1 MKKPISIK
9 LSENLWVYIKD
20 KPNKSRYI
28 EELIKQDIQQAQV
41 KPIVQSVMQELLSN
55 ESFFR
60 EMSERMNI
68 QSIKRVVEAPT
79 SSSEPFVPKPPDPIT
94 GYPCCLKEIP
104 CKHWSFNG
112 ADDQWVNVLTGE
124 IKDA

>member
-9 LSENLWVYIKD
+9 LSERLWVYIKD
-20 KPNKSRYI
+20 KPNKSRYV

-41 KPIVQSVMQELLSN
+41 KPIVQSVIQELLSN
-55 ESFFR
+55 ETFFR
-60 EMSERMNI
+60 EMGERLRLPDRPTL
-68 QSIKRVVEAPT
+68 RVEKVEDTVLAPNL
-79 SSSEPFVPKPPDPIT
+79 SV
-94 GYPCCLKEIP
+94 GYPCCLKKVP

-112 ADDQWVNVLTGE
+112 ADDQWVNILTGE